1 MKKNSLRSIPDL
13 PRRPGNSLRSIPDL
27 PYRFLSPGN
36 TSLFAFVMTLRLAV
50 RARVAE
56 EQSRGVCFADIVA
69 QVREMVSRSED
80 AASQSGPRPSPEF
93 RAISKRALAWCLE
106 AYRLP
111 ASRGL
116 PPGDH
121 FPTSAPT

>member
-27 PYRFLSPGN
+27 PYRFLSPDN

-56 EQSRGVCFADIVA
+56 EQSRGVSFADIVV

-80 AASQSGPRPSPEF
+80 AASHSGPRPSPEF
-93 RAISKRALAWCLE
+93 RAISKQAVAWCLE

-111 ASRGL
+111 DSRGL
-116 PPGDH
+116 AHGDH
-121 FPTSAPT
+121 FPASAPA